1 MLRHIKRA
9 LRPIKNALR
18 PIKHLIRP
26 PPCYVAHSY
35 SQEGEDRILAR
46 IFEHK
51 AEGFYVDVGAHH
63 PTFLSNTYLFYQRGW
78 RGINLDAA
86 PGSMAA
92 FRNLRPAD
100 INLELAIGEQPG
112 SLPFHIFN
120 DPALSTFD
128 ARVAKEREGVGNWR
142 VVEVKPI
149 EVRPLAQVLEE
160 YLPAGRSIDF
170 LSVDVEG
177 LDLPV
182 LRSNDWERFR
192 PEYILAEDVYCE
204 SFEDSLKNP
213 LGVFL
218 KSIGYV
224 LYGRTAHTE
233 FYKRF

>member
-1 MLRHIKRA
+1 MITH
-9 LRPIKNALR
+9 IKNALR
-18 PIKHLIRP
+18 PIKHFIRP
-26 PPCYVAHSY
+26 PCHAAHSY

-63 PTFLSNTYLFYQRGW
+63 PTHLSNTYLFYRRGW

-92 FRNLRPAD
+92 FRHLRPHD
-100 INLELAIGEQPG
+100 INLELAIGEKPG
-112 SLPFHIFN
+112 NLLFHIFN

-142 VVEVKPI
+142 VVEIKPI
-149 EVRPLAQVLEE
+149 EVRPLVHVLEE
-160 YLPAGRSIDF
+160 HLPAGKAIDF

-192 PEYILAEDVYCE
+192 PEYILAEDFYCKNVE
-204 SFEDSLKNP
+204 ECLKTP

-218 KSIGYV
+218 KSVDYV

-233 FYKRF
+233 IYTRC

>member
-1 MLRHIKRA
+1 MITQ
-9 LRPIKNALR
+9 IKNTLR
-18 PIKHLIRP
+18 PIKHFIRP
-26 PPCYVAHSY
+26 PCQVAHSY
-35 SQEGEDRILAR
+35 SQEGEDRILTR

-63 PTFLSNTYLFYQRGW
+63 PIFLSNTYLFYRRGW

-92 FRNLRPAD
+92 FELMRPND
-100 INLELAIGEQPG
+100 INLEVAIGEEPG

-120 DPALSTFD
+120 DPALSTFNPV
-128 ARVAKEREGVGNWR
+128 VAKERNGVGTWR
-142 VVEVKPI
+142 VIEIRPI
-149 EVRPLAQVLEE
+149 EIRTLAQVLEE
-160 YLPAGRSIDF
+160 YLPAGKSIDF
-170 LSVDVEG
+170 LTVDVEG

-192 PEYILAEDVYCE
+192 PEYILAEDFYCKNIE
-204 SFEDSLKNP
+204 ECLKTP

-218 KSIGYV
+218 KSVDYV

-233 FYKRF
+233 FYTRC